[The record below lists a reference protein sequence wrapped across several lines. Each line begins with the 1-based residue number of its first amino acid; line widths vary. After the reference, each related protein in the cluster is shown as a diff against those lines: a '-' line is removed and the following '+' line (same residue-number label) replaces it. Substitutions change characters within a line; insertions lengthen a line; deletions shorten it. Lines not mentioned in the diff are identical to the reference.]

1 MKEKFLR
8 ILSPITLIVVAVLDL
23 ACIGYGIFAI
33 TKLIDYPSANAII
46 FFACDIVALIIAALV
61 TKETLSNGIKFYDD
75 ELEFTIIDNN
85 NIFAYEDIVSVE
97 TQKDTKASFTKNFI
111 DRQSQLILTL
121 KDEKIITIDIGLTT
135 KGTLEKAAEEIRS
148 RIN

>member
-8 ILSPITLIVVAVLDL
+8 ILSPITLVVVAVLDL

-46 FFACDIVALIIAALV
+46 FFACDIVALVIAALV

-75 ELEFTIIDNN
+75 ELEFTAIDNN
-85 NIFAYEDIVSVE
+85 NIFAYEDIASVE

-121 KDEKIITIDIGLTT
+121 KDDKIITIDIGLTT